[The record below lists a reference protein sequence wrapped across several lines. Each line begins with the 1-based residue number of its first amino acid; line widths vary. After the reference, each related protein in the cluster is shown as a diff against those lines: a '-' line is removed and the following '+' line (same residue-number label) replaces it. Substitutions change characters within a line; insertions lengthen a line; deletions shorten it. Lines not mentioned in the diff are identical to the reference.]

1 VRLLVAVLTSLLFVA
16 VSVPAV
22 ELVRYRYHAE
32 DGREFEYVFET
43 GDQGVPKTVGE
54 KSAADWVNSFYH
66 VQIGTIESQKFR
78 TH

>member
-1 VRLLVAVLTSLLFVA
+1 MTKT
-16 VSVPAV
+16 
-22 ELVRYRYHAE
+22 ELQIALAAATETNKRTAE